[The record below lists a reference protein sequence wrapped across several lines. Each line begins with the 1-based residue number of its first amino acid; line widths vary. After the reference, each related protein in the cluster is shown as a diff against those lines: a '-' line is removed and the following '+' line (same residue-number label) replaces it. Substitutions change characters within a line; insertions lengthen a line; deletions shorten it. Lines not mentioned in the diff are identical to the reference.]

1 LSKPTGRCRAKARY
15 RAGFVATHRFS
26 CHCTSGEVFL
36 FQSLMVLWGSLK
48 TRLVLLTLTI
58 AISGYVVLFLF
69 AGHTVRGSVKQLLID
84 QQLSAV
90 SLVASDVNEALASRL
105 LALQDMA
112 LFLPDA
118 LAAGAPATQDLLA
131 RYPMVAGLF
140 NQGVVV
146 VDGSK
151 RILAEMPASTGR
163 VGISVADRDYVNA
176 ALLQGKSSI
185 SPPLIGKK
193 TGHPVVVMSV
203 PVVSRQGQVVGVLAG
218 IVDLGM
224 PNFLDRIT
232 QSRYGESG
240 ETFVITPQTRMIVAT
255 SDKKRVMEVLPAPG
269 VNAWIDRF
277 MQGYE
282 GSAVVVNPHGL
293 EVLVSVKQV
302 PIAGWYTSVILSTDE
317 AFGTIN
323 RLRNFILWV
332 LLPLIT
338 LLLGAVI
345 WWMLRR
351 QLAPLMHTTQTL
363 TALALSDQ
371 PLQPLPISRAD
382 EVGALIG
389 GFNHLLRT
397 LDQRQQALLESEGRF
412 RSLADNASSLVWIT
426 DAAGQR
432 RYFNKLWF
440 DFTGRTLAQETS
452 PAGDLAEGWL
462 QGVHP
467 DDLPRCTALYAT
479 AFAARQA
486 YVMDYRLRRTDGVYR
501 WLTEHGVPRYDA
513 QGVFLGNVGT
523 CIDIT
528 ERKQSE
534 EKLQLLASVF
544 THAREAVL
552 ICAADGSILDANAAA
567 ERITG
572 YTLAELRGQNPRLF
586 QSGRHDKAFYAAM
599 WQSLLK
605 QGHWSSEIWNRRK
618 DGAHFAAMQTISA
631 VHNADG
637 QISHFVA
644 LLSDITAIKEHEHQ
658 LQQIAHFDPLTQL
671 PNRTLL
677 SDRMQQALAHAQ
689 RRGKLLA
696 VVFLDLDGFKGINDL
711 HGHEAGDHVLV
722 TVARRMKLALREV
735 DTLARLGGDEFVAV
749 LVDLFDRQTC
759 VALLNRLLAEAAQ
772 PVPFGSHM
780 LQVSASIGVTFYP
793 QDQVLDADQ
802 LLRQADQAM
811 YQAKLMGK
819 GCYRVFE
826 PAKAIASASLMPS
839 TAADKMP
846 PA

>member
-1 LSKPTGRCRAKARY
+1 M
-15 RAGFVATHRFS
+15 
-26 CHCTSGEVFL
+26 
-36 FQSLMVLWGSLK
+36 FQPLNVLWGSLK

-58 AISGYVVLFLF
+58 AVTGYLALFLY
-69 AGHTVRGSVKQLLID
+69 AGHTVRGGITQLLID
-84 QQLSAV
+84 QQMATV
-90 SLVASDVNEALASRL
+90 SLVASDVDDALASRL
-105 LALQDMA
+105 VALQEMA
-112 LFLPDA
+112 RFLPDA
-118 LAAGAPATQDLLA
+118 LASGAPATQELLG
-131 RYPMVAGLF
+131 RYPMVVGLF
-140 NQGVVV
+140 NQGLLV

-151 RILAEMPASTGR
+151 RVLAELPASVGR
-163 VGISVADRDYVNA
+163 VGISVADRDYVNTA
-176 ALLQGKSSI
+176 MTEGKSSI

-193 TGHPVVVMSV
+193 TGHPIVVMSV
-203 PVVSRQGQVVGVLAG
+203 PIVAGQGQVIGVLAG
-218 IVDLGM
+218 IIDLDA

-232 QSRYGESG
+232 QSRYGKSG
-240 ETFVITPQTRMIVAT
+240 ETFVVTPQTRMIVAS

-269 VNAWIDRF
+269 LNAWIDRF

-282 GSAVVVNPHGL
+282 GSAVVVNPHEL

-323 RLRNFILWV
+323 RLRSFLLGV

-338 LLLGAVI
+338 LLLGGLM
-345 WWMLRR
+345 WWLLRR

-363 TALALSDQ
+363 TDLALSDQ
-371 PLQPLPISRAD
+371 PLKPLPVSRPD

-389 GFNHLLRT
+389 GFNHLLQT

-412 RSLADNASSLVWIT
+412 RALADNASSLVWMT

-452 PAGDLAEGWL
+452 PAGGLAEGWL

-467 DDLPRCTALYAT
+467 DDLPRCTAVYAT

-486 YVMDYRLRRTDGVYR
+486 FVLDYRLRRADGAYR

-513 QGVFLGNVGT
+513 QGVFLGDVGT
-523 CIDIT
+523 CIDIS

-572 YTLAELRGQNPRLF
+572 YTLQELRGQNPRLL
-586 QSGRHDKAFYAAM
+586 QSGRHDKAFYAGM
-599 WQSLLK
+599 WQRLLA
-605 QGHWSSEIWNRRK
+605 QGHWSGEIWNRRK
-618 DGAHFAAMQTISA
+618 DGVHFAAIQTISA

-644 LLSDITAIKEHEHQ
+644 LVSDITALKEQEHQ
-658 LQQIAHFDPLTQL
+658 LKQIAHFDPLTQL

-677 SDRMQQALAHAQ
+677 SDRMQQALANAQ

-696 VVFLDLDGFKGINDL
+696 VVFLDLDGFKSINDL
-711 HGHEAGDHVLV
+711 HGHEAGDQVLI

-759 VALLNRLLAEAAQ
+759 VALLNRLLTEVAQ
-772 PVPFGSHM
+772 PVPFGSHW

-793 QDQVLDADQ
+793 QDQQLDADQ

-819 GCYRVFE
+819 GCYRVFD
-826 PAKAIASASLMPS
+826 PASASASASLMPS